1 MEFFHK
7 AKVVRLYRPRHGKYL
22 IAQEDQESVKQDRN
36 GSSRQARWTVEF
48 VPGSD
53 SIIRLRSC
61 YDKYLTASNQPF
73 LIGLTGRQVLQT
85 LPARLDSPVE
95 WEPIKCGNHMRL
107 RSRFGHSFLR
117 ANGSLPPW
125 RNTVTHFTADG
136 SIPNSDLDWDAEILE
151 IHKDTT
157 SSHIQPPPPHVHV
170 NGNASAPASARAPAP
185 ASARAPAPASKQ
197 GSISSFQYAMAG
209 LSAGN
214 LGVGLVNL
222 MPDGADANGHLTG
235 VADTTGVS
243 DATGVAD
250 AAGVMDPT
258 GVADVTTAAAGGIDA
273 GGLAGDIVNMAS
285 NCPVM

>member
-7 AKVVRLYRPRHGKYL
+7 AKVVRLYRPPHGKYL

-151 IHKDTT
+151 IHK
-157 SSHIQPPPPHVHV
+157 
-170 NGNASAPASARAPAP
+170 
-185 ASARAPAPASKQ
+185 